1 MQATSGGN
9 SPTPSSSS
17 AAQQAS
23 AASDPAI
30 DEVVR
35 RAQQGD
41 VEAFES
47 IYRTHAPPIHALCRR
62 MIGDESEARDL
73 VQDVFV
79 RAWQRLPTFR
89 GQSAL
94 ATWMH
99 RLAVNV
105 VLEQMRS
112 TRRDVARF
120 IDDADHD
127 SFFARP
133 TSPDERM
140 DLDRA
145 INQLPAGA
153 RTVFVLHDVHGYSHD
168 EIAQMTGIAAGT
180 ARAQLF
186 RARRAL
192 MRLLDL

>member
-1 MQATSGGN
+1 MQATSGSN
-9 SPTPSSSS
+9 SPHPSS
-17 AAQQAS
+17 AQQA
-23 AASDPAI
+23 AAAGDLAI
-30 DEVVR
+30 EEVVR

-47 IYRTHAPPIHALCRR
+47 IYRTHAPPIYALCRR
-62 MIGDESEARDL
+62 MIGDEHEARDL

-120 IDDADHD
+120 IEDADHD
-127 SFFARP
+127 SFSARP

-145 INQLPAGA
+145 INRLPAGA